1 MSISKNIIDELKNQG
16 SIPNVFQKH
25 LIKTFD
31 NIRFN
36 NDLINSIVNFFKKR
50 TYGIY
55 IWGEVGRGKTLLINA
70 FLKNLPKNVAFQNF
84 HYIEFM
90 SYIHENLSK
99 LSGKKDPLK
108 DIAKILSKNNRL
120 ICIDEFQVEDV
131 ADAMIIGNLL
141 NMLLNLNV
149 IIVITSNAH
158 PDNLYI
164 DGLQRQKLMKS
175 INFLKTRI
183 EIFHL
188 KGDIDY
194 RTNKIIKLDHTH
206 TEFFKDDDIHQ
217 LINNTFGIKSINNEL
232 IINDR
237 KFDCKNLSNNFLWIE
252 FTYFFSNPTGSSD
265 YKYICEKFD
274 WIFISDFTLCDDDS
288 IDMVRR
294 FISFIDI
301 AYMKKS
307 KIKFFSTNIAL
318 SSLYFGKKIDNLW
331 ARCSSRL
338 EEMQNQEYFVGDNFN

>member
-1 MSISKNIIDELKNQG
+1 MSLSKNIIDELKNQG
-16 SIPNVFQKH
+16 SIPNVYQEH
-25 LIKTFD
+25 LIKAFD
-31 NIRFN
+31 NIQLN
-36 NDLINSIVNFFKKR
+36 HDLIDTVVNLFKKR
-50 TYGIY
+50 SNGIY

-70 FLKNLPKNVAFQNF
+70 FLKNLPKKIHFQNF

-90 SYIHENLSK
+90 NYIHENLTN

-108 DIAKILSKNNRL
+108 EIAKILSKNNRL

-141 NMLLNLNV
+141 NMLLNLNM

-175 INFLKTRI
+175 INLLRKRI

-194 RTNKIIKLDHTH
+194 RTNKIINLDHKY
-206 TEFFKDDDIHQ
+206 TEFFKDDDIHK
-217 LINNTFGIKSINNEL
+217 LINNTFGINNINNEL
-232 IINDR
+232 IIKDR
-237 KFDCKNLSNNFLWIE
+237 KFICKNLSNNFLWID
-252 FTYFFSNPTGSSD
+252 FTSFFKNATSSSD
-265 YKYICEKFD
+265 YNYICEKFD
-274 WIFISDFTLCDDDS
+274 WIFISDFISCDDDS
-288 IDMVRR
+288 IDIVRR

-307 KIKFFSTNIAL
+307 KVKFFSANISL
-318 SSLYFGKKIDNLW
+318 SSLYSGKKMDNLW
-331 ARCSSRL
+331 VRCSSRL
-338 EEMQNQEYFVGDNFN
+338 KEMQNQEYFI

>member
-1 MSISKNIIDELKNQG
+1 MSLSKNIIDELKNQG
-16 SIPNVFQKH
+16 SIPNVYQEH
-25 LIKTFD
+25 LIKVFD
-31 NIRFN
+31 NIQLN
-36 NDLINSIVNFFKKR
+36 IGLIDEIVNFFKKR
-50 TYGIY
+50 SLGIY
-55 IWGEVGRGKTLLINA
+55 IWGEVGRGKTLLTNA
-70 FLKNLPKNVAFQNF
+70 FLKNLPKKIHFQNF

-90 SYIHENLSK
+90 NYIHENLTN

-108 DIAKILSKNNRL
+108 EIAKILSKNNRL

-131 ADAMIIGNLL
+131 TDAMIIGNLL
-141 NMLLNLNV
+141 NMLLSLNV

-194 RTNKIIKLDHTH
+194 RTNKIINLDHKN
-206 TEFFKDDDIHQ
+206 TEFFKDHDIHE
-217 LINNTFGIKSINNEL
+217 LINNAFGINNIINEL

-237 KFDCKNLSNNFLWIE
+237 KFICKNLSNNFLWIE
-252 FTYFFSNPTGSSD
+252 FTSFFGNPTSSSD
-265 YKYICEKFD
+265 YNYICEKFD
-274 WIFISDFTLCDDDS
+274 WIFISDFILCDDDS
-288 IDMVRR
+288 IDLVRR
-294 FISFIDI
+294 FISFVDI

-307 KIKFFSTNIAL
+307 KVKFFSTNIEL
-318 SSLYFGKKIDNLW
+318 PSLYDGKKIDNLW
-331 ARCSSRL
+331 VRCSSRL
-338 EEMQNQEYFVGDNFN
+338 KEMQNQEYFFQDKF

>member
-1 MSISKNIIDELKNQG
+1 MSLSKNIIDELKNQG
-16 SIPNVFQKH
+16 SIPNVYQEH
-25 LIKTFD
+25 LIRAFD
-31 NIRFN
+31 NIQIN
-36 NDLINSIVNFFKKR
+36 HDLIDTVVNLFKKR
-50 TYGIY
+50 SNGIY

-70 FLKNLPKNVAFQNF
+70 FLKNLPKKIHFQNF

-90 SYIHENLSK
+90 NYIHENLTN

-108 DIAKILSKNNRL
+108 EIAKILSKNNRL

-141 NMLLNLNV
+141 NMLLNLNM

-164 DGLQRQKLMKS
+164 DGLQRQKFMKS
-175 INFLKTRI
+175 INFLKTKI

-194 RTNKIIKLDHTH
+194 RTKKIINIDHKY
-206 TEFFKDDDIHQ
+206 TEFFKDDDIHK
-217 LINNTFGIKSINNEL
+217 LINNTFGINNINNEL
-232 IINDR
+232 IIKDR
-237 KFDCKNLSNNFLWIE
+237 KFVCKNLSNNFLWIE
-252 FTYFFSNPTGSSD
+252 FTSFFKNATSSSD
-265 YKYICEKFD
+265 YNYICEKFD
-274 WIFISDFTLCDDDS
+274 WIFISDFISCDDDS
-288 IDMVRR
+288 IDIVRR

-307 KIKFFSTNIAL
+307 KVKFFSANISL

-331 ARCSSRL
+331 VRCSSRL
-338 EEMQNQEYFVGDNFN
+338 KEMQNQEYFF

>member
-1 MSISKNIIDELKNQG
+1 MSLSKNIIDELKNQG
-16 SIPNVFQKH
+16 SIPNVYQEH
-25 LIKTFD
+25 LIRAFD
-31 NIRFN
+31 NIQ
-36 NDLINSIVNFFKKR
+36 INHDFIDTIVNLFKKR
-50 TYGIY
+50 SNGIY

-70 FLKNLPKNVAFQNF
+70 FLKNLPKKIHFQNF

-90 SYIHENLSK
+90 NYIHENLTN

-108 DIAKILSKNNRL
+108 EIAKILSKNNRL

-141 NMLLNLNV
+141 NMLLNLNM

-175 INFLKTRI
+175 INLLRKRI

-194 RTNKIIKLDHTH
+194 RTNKIINLDHKY
-206 TEFFKDDDIHQ
+206 TEFFKDDDIHK
-217 LINNTFGIKSINNEL
+217 LINNTFGINNINNEL
-232 IINDR
+232 IIKDR
-237 KFDCKNLSNNFLWIE
+237 KFVCKNLSNNFLWIE
-252 FTYFFSNPTGSSD
+252 FTSFFKNATSSSD
-265 YKYICEKFD
+265 YNYICEKFD
-274 WIFISDFTLCDDDS
+274 WIFISDFISCDDDS
-288 IDMVRR
+288 IDIVRR

-307 KIKFFSTNIAL
+307 KVKFFSANISL
-318 SSLYFGKKIDNLW
+318 SSLYSGKKIDNLW
-331 ARCSSRL
+331 VRCSSRL
-338 EEMQNQEYFVGDNFN
+338 KEMQNQEYFF

>member
-1 MSISKNIIDELKNQG
+1 MSLSKNIIDELKNQG
-16 SIPNVFQKH
+16 SIPNVYQEH
-25 LIKTFD
+25 LIRAFD
-31 NIRFN
+31 NIQIN
-36 NDLINSIVNFFKKR
+36 HDLIDTIVNLFKKR
-50 TYGIY
+50 SNGIY

-70 FLKNLPKNVAFQNF
+70 FLKNLPKKIHFQNF

-90 SYIHENLSK
+90 NYIHENLTN

-108 DIAKILSKNNRL
+108 EIAKILSKNNRL

-141 NMLLNLNV
+141 NMLLNLNM

-175 INFLKTRI
+175 INLLRKRI

-194 RTNKIIKLDHTH
+194 RTNKIINLDHKY
-206 TEFFKDDDIHQ
+206 TEFFKDDDIHK
-217 LINNTFGIKSINNEL
+217 LINNTFGINNINNEL
-232 IINDR
+232 IIKDR
-237 KFDCKNLSNNFLWIE
+237 KFVCKNLSNNFLWIE
-252 FTYFFSNPTGSSD
+252 FTSFFKNATSSSD
-265 YKYICEKFD
+265 YNYICEKFD
-274 WIFISDFTLCDDDS
+274 WIFISDFISCDDDS
-288 IDMVRR
+288 IDIVRR

-307 KIKFFSTNIAL
+307 KVKFFSANISL
-318 SSLYFGKKIDNLW
+318 SSLYSGKKMDNLW
-331 ARCSSRL
+331 VRCSSRL
-338 EEMQNQEYFVGDNFN
+338 KEMQNQEYFF

>member
-1 MSISKNIIDELKNQG
+1 MSLSKNIIDELKNQG
-16 SIPNVFQKH
+16 SIPNVYQEY
-25 LIKTFD
+25 LIKAFD
-31 NIRFN
+31 NIKLN
-36 NDLINSIVNFFKKR
+36 HDLIDTVVNLFKKR
-50 TYGIY
+50 SNGIY
-55 IWGEVGRGKTLLINA
+55 IWGEVGRGKTHLINA
-70 FLKNLPKNVAFQNF
+70 FLKNLPKKIYFQNF

-90 SYIHENLSK
+90 NYIHENLTN

-108 DIAKILSKNNRL
+108 EIAKILSKNNRL

-141 NMLLNLNV
+141 NMLLNLNM

-175 INFLKTRI
+175 INLLKTRI

-194 RTNKIIKLDHTH
+194 RTNKIINLDHKY
-206 TEFFKDDDIHQ
+206 TEFFKDDDIHK
-217 LINNTFGIKSINNEL
+217 LINNIFGINNINNEL
-232 IINDR
+232 IIKDR
-237 KFDCKNLSNNFLWIE
+237 KFICKNLSNNFLWIE
-252 FTYFFSNPTGSSD
+252 FTSFFKNATSSND
-265 YKYICEKFD
+265 YNYICEKFD
-274 WIFISDFTLCDDDS
+274 WIFISDFISCDDDS
-288 IDMVRR
+288 IDIVRR

-307 KIKFFSTNIAL
+307 KVKFFSAKISL
-318 SSLYFGKKIDNLW
+318 SSLYVGKKIDNLW
-331 ARCSSRL
+331 VRCSSRL
-338 EEMQNQEYFVGDNFN
+338 KEMQNQEYFF

>member
-16 SIPNVFQKH
+16 SIPNVHQKD
-25 LIKTFD
+25 LIKAFD
-31 NIRFN
+31 NIQLKTHI
-36 NDLINSIVNFFKKR
+36 LISIVNLFQKR
-50 TYGIY
+50 TTGIY
-55 IWGEVGRGKTLLINA
+55 IWGDVGRGKTLLINA
-70 FLKNLPKNVAFQNF
+70 FLKNLPKKINFQNF

-90 SYIHENLSK
+90 NFIHENLSK
-99 LSGKKDPLK
+99 FSGNKDPLK
-108 DIAKILSKNNRL
+108 VIAKLLSKDNKL

-149 IIVITSNAH
+149 IILITSNAH

-164 DGLQRQKLMKS
+164 DGLQRQKFMKS
-175 INFLKTRI
+175 INFLKTKI

-194 RTNKIIKLDHTH
+194 RTKKIIKMDYKHI
-206 TEFFKDDDIHQ
+206 EFFKDVDIHK
-217 LINNTFGIKSINNEL
+217 LINKTFGINIINNKL

-237 KFDCKNLSNNFLWIE
+237 KFNCKNLSNNFLWIE
-252 FTYFFSNPTGSSD
+252 FVSFFSDSTSSSD
-265 YKYICEKFD
+265 YEYICEKFD
-274 WIFISDFTLCDDDS
+274 WIFISDFILCDDDS
-288 IDMVRR
+288 IDIVRR

-307 KIKFFSTNIAL
+307 KVKFFSANIKL
-318 SSLYFGKKIDNLW
+318 SSVYVGKKINNLW
-331 ARCSSRL
+331 VRCSSRL
-338 EEMQNQEYFVGDNFN
+338 KEMQNQEYFF

>member
-1 MSISKNIIDELKNQG
+1 MSVSKNIIDELKNQG
-16 SIPNVFQKH
+16 SIPNVFQKD
-25 LIKTFD
+25 LIRSFD
-31 NIRFN
+31 NIQLNTHIFT
-36 NDLINSIVNFFKKR
+36 SIVNLFQKR
-50 TYGIY
+50 TTGIY
-55 IWGEVGRGKTLLINA
+55 IWGEVGRGKTILINA
-70 FLKNLPKNVAFQNF
+70 FLKNLPKKINFKNF

-90 SYIHENLSK
+90 NFIHENLTNF
-99 LSGKKDPLK
+99 SGNKDPLK
-108 DIAKILSKNNRL
+108 EIAKLLSKNNKL

-149 IIVITSNAH
+149 IILITSNAH

-164 DGLQRQKLMKS
+164 DGLQRQKFMKS
-175 INFLKTRI
+175 INFLKTKI

-194 RTNKIIKLDHTH
+194 RTKKIIKMDYKHI
-206 TEFFKDDDIHQ
+206 EFFKDVDIHK
-217 LINNTFGIKSINNEL
+217 LINKTFGINIINNKL

-237 KFDCKNLSNNFLWIE
+237 KFNCKNLSNNFLWIE
-252 FTYFFSNPTGSSD
+252 FVSFFSDSTSSSD
-265 YKYICEKFD
+265 YEYICEKFD
-274 WIFISDFTLCDDDS
+274 WIFISDFILCDDDS
-288 IDMVRR
+288 IDIVRR

-307 KIKFFSTNIAL
+307 KVKFFSSNMEL

-331 ARCSSRL
+331 VRCSSRL
-338 EEMQNQEYFVGDNFN
+338 KEMQNRDYFHQY

>member
-1 MSISKNIIDELKNQG
+1 MSLSKNIIDELKNQG
-16 SIPNVFQKH
+16 SIPNVYQEH
-25 LIKTFD
+25 LIRAFD
-31 NIRFN
+31 NIQLN
-36 NDLINSIVNFFKKR
+36 HDLIDTIVNLFKKR
-50 TYGIY
+50 SNGIY
-55 IWGEVGRGKTLLINA
+55 IWGEVGRGKTFLINA
-70 FLKNLPKNVAFQNF
+70 FLKNLPKKIHFQNF

-90 SYIHENLSK
+90 NYIHENLTN

-108 DIAKILSKNNRL
+108 EIAKILSKNNRL

-141 NMLLNLNV
+141 NMLLNLNM

-175 INFLKTRI
+175 INLLRKRI

-194 RTNKIIKLDHTH
+194 RTNKIINLDHKY
-206 TEFFKDDDIHQ
+206 TEFFKDDDIHK
-217 LINNTFGIKSINNEL
+217 LINNTFGINNINNEL
-232 IINDR
+232 IIKDR
-237 KFDCKNLSNNFLWIE
+237 KFICKNLSNNFLWIE
-252 FTYFFSNPTGSSD
+252 FTSFFKNATSSSD
-265 YKYICEKFD
+265 YNYICEKFD
-274 WIFISDFTLCDDDS
+274 WIFISDFISCDDDS
-288 IDMVRR
+288 IDIVRR

-307 KIKFFSTNIAL
+307 KVKFFSANISL
-318 SSLYFGKKIDNLW
+318 SSLYSGKKIDNLW
-331 ARCSSRL
+331 VRCSSRL
-338 EEMQNQEYFVGDNFN
+338 KEMQNQEYFF